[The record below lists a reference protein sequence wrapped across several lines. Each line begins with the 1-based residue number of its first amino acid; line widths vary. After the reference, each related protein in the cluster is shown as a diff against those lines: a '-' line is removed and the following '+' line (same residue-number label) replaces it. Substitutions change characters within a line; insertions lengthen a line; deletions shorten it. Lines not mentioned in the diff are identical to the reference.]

1 MLIKNIGEF
10 GLIDR
15 IKKLIKTDAPTSM
28 HRCGGDASVIKGT
41 GDDCAVIK
49 FSKDKYMLLTCDMLV
64 EGVDFTGKERPYLVG
79 RKAIAVSVSDIAA
92 CAGLPRY
99 CLVSVGIPGNT
110 SVEFIDKLI
119 KGMLSLTGK
128 YGINIVGGDIS
139 RSRQL
144 TIDVSMLG
152 TVEKKNLILRSG
164 AKLGDIIFVTGKLGG
179 SILGRHLRFIPRLKE
194 ARFLV
199 KNFRVNS
206 MIDISDGL
214 AQDLGHILQESLT
227 GAMLY
232 EALIPVSKDARNLND
247 ALYGGED
254 FELLFTMSPHEAKKL
269 YRKKLTGFKPI
280 GEIVHKKYGLRLM
293 DKRGKEK
300 FIKPKGFRHF

>member
-1 MLIKNIGEF
+1 MLISKLGEF

-15 IKKLIKTDAPTSM
+15 IKKSIKTDA
-28 HRCGGDASVIKGT
+28 SVVKGP

-49 FSKDKYMLLTCDMLV
+49 FSKDKYMLFTSDMLV
-64 EGVDFTGKERPYLVG
+64 EGVDFTGKDRPYLIG

-99 CLVSVGIPGNT
+99 CLVSVGLPKNT
-110 SVEFIDKLI
+110 SVDFIDKLN
-119 KGMLSLTGK
+119 KGMFHFAKK

-139 RSRQL
+139 RARQL

-152 TVEKKNLILRSG
+152 IVEKKNLALRNG
-164 AKLGDIIFVTGKLGG
+164 AKIGDIIFVTGKLGG
-179 SILGRHLRFIPRLKE
+179 SILGKHLRFTPRLKE

-214 AQDLGHILQESLT
+214 TQDLGHILEESSA
-227 GAMLY
+227 GAIIY
-232 EALIPVSKDARNLND
+232 EDLIPISKQARNLND
-247 ALYGGED
+247 ALYWGED
-254 FELLFTMSPHEAKKL
+254 FELLFTVSAYEAKKL

-280 GEIVHKKYGLRLM
+280 GEIVDKKYGLRLV
-293 DKRGKEK
+293 DKRSRDKI
-300 FIKPKGFRHF
+300 IKPKGFQHF

>member
-10 GLIDR
+10 GLIER
-15 IKKLIKTDAPTSM
+15 IKKLIKTDA
-28 HRCGGDASVIKGT
+28 SVVKGP

-49 FSKDKYMLLTCDMLV
+49 FSKDKYMLFTSDMIV
-64 EGVDFTGKERPYLVG
+64 EGVDFTGKDRPYLIG

-99 CLVSVGIPGNT
+99 CLVSLAMPQN
-110 SVEFIDKLI
+110 SPVEFIDKLI
-119 KGMLSLTGK
+119 KGMLSVAKK
-128 YGINIVGGDIS
+128 YGINIVGGDLS
-139 RSRQL
+139 RSKQL

-152 TVEKKNLILRSG
+152 IVEKKNLVLRSG
-164 AKLGDIIFVTGKLGG
+164 AKIGDIIFVTGKLGG
-179 SILGRHLRFIPRLKE
+179 SILGKHLRFIPRLKE

-214 AQDLGHILQESLT
+214 ACDLGHILEESST
-227 GAMLY
+227 GAIIY
-232 EALIPVSKDARNLND
+232 EDLIPIRQQARNLND

-254 FELLFTMSPHEAKKL
+254 FELLFTVSAYEAKKL

-280 GEIVHKKYGLRLM
+280 GEIVDKKYGLRLV
-293 DKRGKEK
+293 DKRSRDKI
-300 FIKPKGFRHF
+300 IKPKGFQHF

>member
-10 GLIDR
+10 GLIER
-15 IKKLIKTDAPTSM
+15 IKKLIKTDA
-28 HRCGGDASVIKGT
+28 SVVKGP

-49 FSKDKYMLLTCDMLV
+49 FSKDKYMLFTSDMIV
-64 EGVDFTGKERPYLVG
+64 EGVDFTGKDRPYLIG

-99 CLVSVGIPGNT
+99 CLVSLAMPQN
-110 SVEFIDKLI
+110 SPVEFIDKLI
-119 KGMLSLTGK
+119 KGMLSVAKK
-128 YGINIVGGDIS
+128 YGINIVGGDLS
-139 RSRQL
+139 RSKQL

-152 TVEKKNLILRSG
+152 IVEKKNFVLRSG
-164 AKLGDIIFVTGKLGG
+164 AKIGDIIFVTGKLGG
-179 SILGRHLRFIPRLKE
+179 SILGKHLRFIPRLKE

-214 AQDLGHILQESLT
+214 ACDLGHILEESST
-227 GAMLY
+227 GAIIY
-232 EALIPVSKDARNLND
+232 EDLIPISQQARNLND

-254 FELLFTMSPHEAKKL
+254 FELLFTVSAYEAKKL

-280 GEIVHKKYGLRLM
+280 GEIVDKKYGLRLV
-293 DKRGKEK
+293 DKRSRDKI
-300 FIKPKGFRHF
+300 IKPKGFQHF

>member
-10 GLIDR
+10 GLINR
-15 IKKLIKTDAPTSM
+15 IKKLIKTDA
-28 HRCGGDASVIKGT
+28 SVVKGP

-49 FSKDKYMLLTCDMLV
+49 FSKDKYMLFTSDMIV
-64 EGVDFTGKERPYLVG
+64 EGVDFTGKDRPYLVG

-99 CLVSVGIPGNT
+99 CLVSVGLPKNT
-110 SVEFIDKLI
+110 SVDFIDKLI
-119 KGMLSLTGK
+119 KGMFHFAKK
-128 YGINIVGGDIS
+128 YGINIVGGDLS
-139 RSRQL
+139 RARQL

-152 TVEKKNLILRSG
+152 IVEKKNLALRSG
-164 AKLGDIIFVTGKLGG
+164 AKIGDIIFVTGKLGG
-179 SILGRHLRFIPRLKE
+179 SILGKHLRFTPRLKE

-214 AQDLGHILQESLT
+214 TQDLGHILEESSA
-227 GAMLY
+227 GAIIY
-232 EALIPVSKDARNLND
+232 EDLIPISKQARNLND
-247 ALYGGED
+247 ALYWGED
-254 FELLFTMSPHEAKKL
+254 FELLFTVSAYEAKKL

-280 GEIVHKKYGLRLM
+280 GEIVDKKYGLRLV
-293 DKRGKEK
+293 DKRGRDKI
-300 FIKPKGFRHF
+300 IKPKGFQHF

>member
-1 MLIKNIGEF
+1 MLISKLGEF

-15 IKKLIKTDAPTSM
+15 IKKLIKTDA
-28 HRCGGDASVIKGT
+28 SVVKGP

-49 FSKDKYMLLTCDMLV
+49 FSKDKYMLFTSDMLV
-64 EGVDFTGKERPYLVG
+64 EGVDFTGKDRPYLIG

-99 CLVSVGIPGNT
+99 CLVSVGLPKNT
-110 SVEFIDKLI
+110 SVDFIDKLN
-119 KGMLSLTGK
+119 KGMFHFAKK

-139 RSRQL
+139 RARQL

-152 TVEKKNLILRSG
+152 IVEKKNLALRNG
-164 AKLGDIIFVTGKLGG
+164 AKIGDIIFVTGKLGG
-179 SILGRHLRFIPRLKE
+179 SILGKHLRFTPRLKE

-214 AQDLGHILQESLT
+214 TQDLGHILEESSA
-227 GAMLY
+227 GAIIY
-232 EALIPVSKDARNLND
+232 EDLIPISKQARNLND
-247 ALYGGED
+247 ALYWGED
-254 FELLFTMSPHEAKKL
+254 FELLFTVSAYEAKKL

-280 GEIVHKKYGLRLM
+280 GEIVDKKYGLRLV
-293 DKRGKEK
+293 DKRSRDKI
-300 FIKPKGFRHF
+300 IKPKGFQHF